1 MKEYYQKFEIAHL
14 DKSKSRNSLKDS
26 FITLHLNQKAEES
39 EKTELEMVQQSKEI
53 ELEEIWEEME
63 GQSKRRILI
72 VGNAGMGKSILSER
86 ICQEWSQKQL
96 WKEREYELLILVSL
110 KEVISLGCNNLF
122 EFTLQ
127 KYLKT
132 KKEEETATIRLE
144 LIELNKSK
152 KILWI
157 VDGLDELEMM
167 ISQKQNNLAKKLLES
182 LNDCELFSEMVIT
195 SRPEI
200 GETIFE
206 ITLNLE
212 IKGFEKR
219 KKKKNL
225 QKKFIRHLF
234 FFCSFSFF
242 IKK

>member
-1 MKEYYQKFEIAHL
+1 
-14 DKSKSRNSLKDS
+14 
-26 FITLHLNQKAEES
+26 
-39 EKTELEMVQQSKEI
+39 
-53 ELEEIWEEME
+53 ME
-63 GQSKRRILI
+63 GESKRRILI

-96 WKEREYELLILVSL
+96 WKERAYQLLILVPL

-132 KKEEETATIRLE
+132 KKEEERTRLE

-157 VDGLDELEMM
+157 VDGLDELEM
-167 ISQKQNNLAKKLLES
+167 ISQNQNNLAKKLLES

-200 GETIFE
+200 GETLSQ

-219 KKKKNL
+219 KKNEKSSKKKNL
-225 QKKFIRHLF
+225 
-234 FFCSFSFF
+234 
-242 IKK
+242 